1 MSEFPNDIVIEHG
14 NKIAKLETDVQNVKN
29 QLNDWSD
36 IKNAVV
42 ELKVLQQEQ
51 VKSNKK
57 FEKLYEETT
66 KSNMEITSTLKGIN
80 ENLNSLN
87 TKTNSLEEK
96 IDEIDERSKID
107 ILKMAKDWIPKLI
120 IGGIAYYILQIA
132 GIIKL

>member
-1 MSEFPNDIVIEHG
+1 MSEFPNDLIIEHG
-14 NKIAKLETDVQNVKN
+14 EKIAKLETDVDNVKK

-36 IKNAVV
+36 IKEAVV

-87 TKTNSLEEK
+87 IRTNSLEEK

>member
-1 MSEFPNDIVIEHG
+1 MGEFPNDIIIEHG
-14 NKIAKLETDVQNVKN
+14 EKIAELKTDMDNIKK

-36 IKNAVV
+36 IKEAVV

-87 TKTNSLEEK
+87 TRTNSLEEK

-120 IGGIAYYILQIA
+120 LGGITYYILQIA